1 MENLVAKI
9 NKNWKINHS
18 KFNKEMD
25 KAVFY
30 NNIEYLLNALKFF
43 KTAIISWVQS
53 VGLTKS

>member
-1 MENLVAKI
+1 MVAKI
-9 NKNWKINHS
+9 NKNWKIDHS

-25 KAVFY
+25 KAAFY
-30 NNIEYLLNALKFF
+30 NNIEYLLNTLKFF